1 MVWVVKFE
9 GMELVFILLDI
20 DYFSEFVLYIIV
32 FMLINMGYDSKYV
45 FCEYVIC
52 EYVLYVNEFVILFD
66 DFYICLYKSNFKWVL
81 KFVCICC

>member
-1 MVWVVKFE
+1 
-9 GMELVFILLDI
+9 MELVFILLDI
-20 DYFSEFVLYIIV
+20 DNFSEFVLYIIV